1 MSEPAPEI
9 EDDPQTAAALPSF
22 SVAGAA
28 ALDLV
33 SIPVWVHDRERASNV
48 YANAAGLRFWGCET
62 IGDLAER
69 SHADMS
75 QTSRARLDALFARIG
90 RGERVID
97 RWTFYPLGR
106 PVTVDGTIS
115 GVRFE
120 DGRLG
125 LLFEAAPS
133 AVDPIDR
140 RAAEALRYASV
151 LATIY
156 DDDGRVLFRNPA
168 AMQAYP
174 GEDHHFRDRFAS
186 LVEAVAMWKQL
197 QAGMAVNAIVG
208 VRTAE
213 GPRWHG
219 LDARAVTDPVTGKP
233 CVLVN
238 ERDVTALKSAE
249 ASVAERERRLTEAQ
263 QIARLGDWR
272 LDVATGGV
280 TLSAQLAAMFGFGRA
295 TITGDQLRS
304 LLGDGDT
311 RFSVALDRV
320 VAHGGGA
327 EAVSHLELASGRQR
341 HVWTRFAARRDES
354 GRIAEIVGVARDIS
368 EEVRARQRIDYL
380 AMHDSVTRL
389 ANRVR
394 FGEVLIEAMLRDR
407 ETGGCIAVLDLD
419 GFKEI
424 NDRYGHEA
432 GDTVL
437 VEVGRRLTAATR
449 SGEMVARLG
458 GDEFGLILAGRDPG
472 VVRQRA
478 DAVLERVAAPV
489 QIEGATVHL
498 GASIGFATW
507 PEQGDNPETLQ
518 QNADL
523 ALQSAKLEGG
533 GKVAAYTPEM
543 RAARDA
549 RRWVAAELP
558 DAIASGAIEVH
569 YQPIVTLID
578 GRLAGFE
585 ALVRWRHDA
594 RGLVQP
600 DDFVDLAD
608 AAGLGAALGG
618 HILAQALRQLRAWL
632 DAGLEPGRLAVN
644 LGAGHLAGG
653 RARAD
658 VAELIERLE
667 IPPYRLELEVTES
680 VTLRPRAGGVVG
692 TINGLHDLGVSIV
705 LDDFGTGQASLTHLN
720 RLPVDRVKIDRSFVS
735 EIARDRRE
743 AAIVR
748 AIAALARELG
758 MSVVAE
764 GVETAEQAALLI
776 AAGCEFG
783 QGFLFGR
790 PMPGAVAAEW
800 MRERVHIA

>member
-1 MSEPAPEI
+1 MNETVQEI
-9 EDDPQTAAALPSF
+9 DADPQAAAALPAFSF
-22 SVAGAA
+22 AAAA

-48 YANAAGLRFWGCET
+48 YANAAGLRFWGCASNAE
-62 IGDLAER
+62 LAAR

-75 QTSRARLDALFARIG
+75 QTSRARVDALFARIG
-90 RGERVID
+90 RGERVVD
-97 RWTFYPLGR
+97 RWTFYPLDR

-115 GVRFE
+115 GVRFD

-125 LLFEAAPS
+125 MLFEAAPS

-151 LATIY
+151 LATLY
-156 DDDGRVLFRNPA
+156 DDGGDVLFRNPA
-168 AMQAYP
+168 AARAYP
-174 GEDHHFRDRFAS
+174 GEEHRFADRFAS
-186 LVEAVAMWKQL
+186 QVEAVAMWKQL
-197 QAGMAVNAIVG
+197 QAGMPVNAIIG
-208 VRTAE
+208 VRTAD

-272 LDVATGGV
+272 LAIATGEA
-280 TLSAQLAAMFGFGRA
+280 TLSAQLAAMFGFGRT
-295 TITGDQLRS
+295 TITEEQLRT
-304 LLGDGDT
+304 LLGDGDSG
-311 RFSVALDRV
+311 FSVALDRV

-327 EAVSHLELASGRQR
+327 EAISRLELASGRQR

-354 GRIAEIVGVARDIS
+354 GQIAEIVGVARDIS

-394 FGEVLIEAMLRDR
+394 FGEVLIEAMLRGR

-424 NDRYGHEA
+424 NDRHGHEA
-432 GDTVL
+432 GDAVL
-437 VEVGRRLTAATR
+437 VEVGRRLTASVH

-458 GDEFGLILAGRDPG
+458 GDEFGLILAGRDPAA
-472 VVRQRA
+472 VRQRA
-478 DAVLERVAAPV
+478 DAVLERVAAPI
-489 QIEGATVHL
+489 QIEGATVQL
-498 GASIGFATW
+498 GASIGLAAW
-507 PEQGDNPETLQ
+507 PDQGDSPETLQ

-523 ALQSAKLEGG
+523 ALYSAKLEGR
-533 GKVAAYTPEM
+533 GKAAVYAPEM

-558 DAIASGAIEVH
+558 CAIANDAIEVH
-569 YQPIVTLID
+569 YQPIVMLAD

-585 ALVRWRHDA
+585 ALVRWRHDR
-594 RGLVQP
+594 RGLVLP
-600 DDFVDLAD
+600 DDFVELAD
-608 AAGLGAALGG
+608 AAGLGAALGS
-618 HILAQALRQLRAWL
+618 HVLAVALAQLRSWL

-658 VAELIERLE
+658 VTNLLARLA
-667 IPPYRLELEVTES
+667 IPPQRLELEVTES
-680 VTLRPRAGGVVG
+680 VTLRPRTGGVVG
-692 TINGLHDLGVSIV
+692 TIADLHDLGVSIV

-790 PMPGAVAAEW
+790 PMPGDLAATW